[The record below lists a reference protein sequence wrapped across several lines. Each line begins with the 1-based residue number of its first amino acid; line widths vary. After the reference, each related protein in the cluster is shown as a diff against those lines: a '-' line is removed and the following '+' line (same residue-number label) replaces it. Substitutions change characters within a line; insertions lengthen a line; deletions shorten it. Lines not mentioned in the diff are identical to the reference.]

1 VAWVEKKMRELP
13 GQRGHNA
20 VPRVKQNGCG
30 RRKEGKGHGPKNDFG
45 EVGELVE
52 EKFHLWVG

>member
-1 VAWVEKKMRELP
+1 MRELP